1 MLSLSEYNTEY
12 EIKSFINLISKT
24 WDELMIELL
33 NEPENFNTKL
43 INLILYI
50 LYKQELIKMFNNI
63 EDTEL
68 DKPTNIL
75 NFNDLDNE
83 NVALSYL
90 IKINKTAAKITIQK
104 YKKYF
109 ENVIEN
115 RHYDWDEIQS
125 IVEQTLT
132 KYLENNK
139 DK

>member
-1 MLSLSEYNTEY
+1 MLGLSEYNTEY

-33 NEPENFNTKL
+33 NEPENFNIKL

-63 EDTEL
+63 EDTDL

>member
-1 MLSLSEYNTEY
+1 MLGLSEYNTEY

-132 KYLENNK
+132 EYLKNNK
-139 DK
+139 NE

>member
-24 WDELMIELL
+24 CDELIMELL

-83 NVALSYL
+83 NVALNYL